1 VADWHHQA
9 HEYKIGKQK
18 RGRGLLWPMRS
29 GKSKGIIDKASF
41 NYKHKE
47 IEGVIVLAPNGV
59 HLNWSLNEIPKW
71 SWKENGR
78 FRTFAWSTPKR
89 GDFLQINRFNQL
101 LHYAGLKWFT
111 INKEALN
118 HPDCQAAIRK
128 FMMSCH
134 HKFMLVVDE
143 SHHFARPGAKRTR
156 LARGLAKKAAYRQIA
171 TGTIIMNGPLRAF
184 SQFEILEPGA
194 LGFADYLT
202 FKEHFAIT
210 EQRGIPGRRRTR
222 EVITGYQN
230 MDELRASMAQWSSVV
245 VRSDIHD
252 MPELLRTER
261 PVVMSDK
268 QRLAYLEMV
277 GRHIVEIGDNLV
289 GAKDGGARVM
299 KLHQIVNGYV
309 VDSDTR
315 QIHTIDEEAPIY
327 EAMLDEVGGTLPG
340 KSIVWCR
347 LREDVRRVVKYLETH
362 GYKGGVLTYFGETPM
377 DEREPLRV
385 QFNTDPNIFVLAGTL
400 GTGGEG
406 LDFSGADAVIFFSI
420 PPNTLQVAQGEE
432 RATAVGGKT
441 VTVVRITTPGT
452 VVDRLWNI
460 IDGNTTLA
468 DSVSGRGLR
477 DLLMQTDI

>member
-1 VADWHHQA
+1 
-9 HEYKIGKQK
+9 
-18 RGRGLLWPMRS
+18 MRS
-29 GKSKGIIDKASF
+29 GKSKGIVDKASF
-41 NYKHKE
+41 LYKHKE
-47 IEGVIVLAPNGV
+47 IEGAIVLAPNGV
-59 HLNWSLNEIPKW
+59 HLSWAIDHIPLN

-78 FRTFAWSTPKR
+78 FRAFGWSTPKR
-89 GDFLQINRFNQL
+89 ADFVQINKFNQL
-101 LHYAGLKWFT
+101 LHYQGMKWFT

-118 HPDCQAAIRK
+118 HPECQAAIRK
-128 FMMSCH
+128 FILSCH
-134 HKFMLVVDE
+134 LKFMLIVDE

-171 TGTIIMNGPLRAF
+171 TGTIILNSPLRAF
-184 SQFEILEPGA
+184 SQFEILQEGA
-194 LGFADYLT
+194 LGFDDYLT
-202 FKEHFAIT
+202 FKARYAIT

-230 MDELRASMAQWSSVV
+230 MDELRERMAQWSSVV
-245 VRSDIHD
+245 TRDEIHD

-277 GRHIVEIGDNLV
+277 GRHMIEIGD
-289 GAKDGGARVM
+289 GAVSARDGGARVM

-309 VDSDTR
+309 VDSATG
-315 QIHTIDEEAPIY
+315 QIHTIDAEAPIY
-327 EAMLDEVGGTLPG
+327 DAMLDEVSGTLPG

-347 LREDVRRVVKYLETH
+347 LREDVRRVVRWLEDH
-362 GYKGGVLTYFGETPM
+362 GYKGQVLTYFGDTPM
-377 DEREPLRV
+377 DQREPLRV
-385 QFNTDPNIFVLAGTL
+385 QFNTDPNIFVLVGTL

-420 PPNTLQVAQGEE
+420 PPNTVQVTQGEE
-432 RATAVGGKT
+432 RATVVGGRT

-452 VVDRLWNI
+452 VVDRLWQI

>member
-1 VADWHHQA
+1 MSKDWAHQA
-9 HEYKIGKQK
+9 HEARIGRQK
-18 RGRGLLWPMRS
+18 KGRGLLWPMRS
-29 GKSKGIIDKASF
+29 GKTKAILDKASF
-41 NYKHKE
+41 LFKHKE
-47 IEGVIVLAPNGV
+47 IEGVIILAPNGV
-59 HLNWSLNEIPKW
+59 HVNWVKNEIPKW
-71 SWKENGR
+71 TKGAKA
-78 FRTFAWSTPKR
+78 FAWSTPKR
-89 GDFLQINRFNQL
+89 GDFPQIERFNQL
-101 LHYAGLKWFT
+101 LHYKGMKFFAL
-111 INKEALN
+111 NKEALN
-118 HPDCQAAIRK
+118 HPEAQAAIRK
-128 FMMSCH
+128 FMLSCH
-134 HKFMLVVDE
+134 NKFLLTVDE

-184 SQFEILEPGA
+184 SQFEILQEGA
-194 LGFADYLT
+194 LGYDNYLA
-202 FKEHFAIT
+202 FKERYAIT

-230 MDELRASMAQWSSVV
+230 MDELRERMAQWSSVV
-245 VRSDIHD
+245 VREDIHD
-252 MPELLRTER
+252 MPELLHTER

-309 VDSDTR
+309 VDSATG
-315 QIHTIDEEAPIY
+315 QIHTIDAEAPIY

-347 LREDVRRVVKYLETH
+347 LREDVRRVVKYLEEH
-362 GYKGGVLTYFGETPM
+362 GYHGKVLTYFGETPM

-385 QFNTDPNIFVLAGTL
+385 QFNTDPNIFVLVGTL

-452 VVDRLWNI
+452 VVDRLWSI

-477 DLLMQTDI
+477 DLLRQTDV

>member
-1 VADWHHQA
+1 
-9 HEYKIGKQK
+9 
-18 RGRGLLWPMRS
+18 
-29 GKSKGIIDKASF
+29 
-41 NYKHKE
+41 
-47 IEGVIVLAPNGV
+47 
-59 HLNWSLNEIPKW
+59 
-71 SWKENGR
+71 
-78 FRTFAWSTPKR
+78 
-89 GDFLQINRFNQL
+89 
-101 LHYAGLKWFT
+101 
-111 INKEALN
+111 
-118 HPDCQAAIRK
+118 
-128 FMMSCH
+128 
-134 HKFMLVVDE
+134 
-143 SHHFARPGAKRTR
+143 
-156 LARGLAKKAAYRQIA
+156 
-171 TGTIIMNGPLRAF
+171 
-184 SQFEILEPGA
+184 
-194 LGFADYLT
+194 
-202 FKEHFAIT
+202 
-210 EQRGIPGRRRTR
+210 
-222 EVITGYQN
+222 
-230 MDELRASMAQWSSVV
+230 
-245 VRSDIHD
+245 
-252 MPELLRTER
+252 MPELLHTER

-309 VDSDTR
+309 VDSATG
-315 QIHTIDEEAPIY
+315 QIHTIDAEAPIY

-347 LREDVRRVVKYLETH
+347 LREDVRRVVKYLEEH
-362 GYKGGVLTYFGETPM
+362 GYHGKVLTYFGETPM

-385 QFNTDPNIFVLAGTL
+385 QFNTDPNIFVLVGTL

-452 VVDRLWNI
+452 VVDRLWSI

-477 DLLMQTDI
+477 DLLRQTDV